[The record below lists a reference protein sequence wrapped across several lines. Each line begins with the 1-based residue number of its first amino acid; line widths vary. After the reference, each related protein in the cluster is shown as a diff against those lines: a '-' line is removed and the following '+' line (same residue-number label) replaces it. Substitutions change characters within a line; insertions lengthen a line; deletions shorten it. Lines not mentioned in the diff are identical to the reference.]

1 MSCTRVKQAP
11 GDEAGAAGAGEVG
24 RVPSGV
30 FFLRCQ
36 PGGTK
41 RGLQVRAGSAPEPL
55 PSAPS
60 TGLLVLVPLPG
71 WGCSRLHGCRGEQD
85 HICPRG

>member
-1 MSCTRVKQAP
+1 MSCTRDKQAP
-11 GDEAGAAGAGEVG
+11 GDKAGAARAGEAG

-41 RGLQVRAGSAPEPL
+41 RGLQVGTGVAPAPL

-60 TGLLVLVPLPG
+60 AGLLVLVPLPG
-71 WGCSRLHGCRGEQD
+71 WGCSRLHGRRGEQD